1 VHQIRLSTSH
11 GTRFLVLSKQGKDL
25 TGNPPFSRGSSDKGC
40 PISIFPDK
48 RRDAMKLRDEYEES
62 KELKKLL
69 KGKFKLDCGHHVTL
83 NHNLGNNIM
92 VINGK
97 ELKIICSLCAY

>member
-1 VHQIRLSTSH
+1 
-11 GTRFLVLSKQGKDL
+11 
-25 TGNPPFSRGSSDKGC
+25 
-40 PISIFPDK
+40 
-48 RRDAMKLRDEYEES
+48 MKPRDEYKES
-62 KELKKLL
+62 EELKKLL